1 MFKYEKS
8 VFINRPQQEV
18 FDFVTNLSNDA
29 KWQASIE
36 SVRQIS
42 DGKIGVGSIF
52 RYEAKLLGRKSDTE
66 IQLISYDSPN
76 GASVKAH
83 NGPIP
88 FENTYRFETQDGG
101 TLVTLMGWAEIG
113 GFFKIAEGLAA
124 KQIEKQ
130 LETDTVALKKLLEA
144 G

>member
-42 DGKIGVGSIF
+42 DGKIGVGTAAGEYPKF
-52 RYEAKLLGRKSDTE
+52 LVA
-66 IQLISYDSPN
+66 DSCP
-76 GASVKAH
+76 
-83 NGPIP
+83 
-88 FENTYRFETQDGG
+88 
-101 TLVTLMGWAEIG
+101 
-113 GFFKIAEGLAA
+113 
-124 KQIEKQ
+124 
-130 LETDTVALKKLLEA
+130 
-144 G
+144 

>member
-8 VFINRPQQEV
+8 VLINCPQQEV
-18 FDFVTNLSNDA
+18 FDFVTDLSNDP

-42 DGKIGVGSIF
+42 DDHTGVGSTF
-52 RYEAKLLGRKSDTE
+52 RYESKLLGRKSETE
-66 IQLISYDSPN
+66 IQLTSYDPPN
-76 GASVKAH
+76 GASVKAL

-101 TLVTLMGWAEIG
+101 TLVTFMGWAEIG

-130 LETDTVALKKLLEA
+130 LETDAAALKKLLEV